1 MKADGTVL
9 PWCIGSKY
17 VSSLGDDGLLHSL
30 PDGKP
35 ENFQSYQNM
44 ITNYQKKGTGYCGAG
59 VERNTFQMIF
69 IIRSF
74 NLF

>member
-1 MKADGTVL
+1 MPHPLRTDIVLHPWSECVQADGTVL

-44 ITNYQKKGTGYCGAG
+44 ITNYQKKVLGIG
-59 VERNTFQMIF
+59 VLE
-69 IIRSF
+69 
-74 NLF
+74 